1 MYGKIK
7 KILFAAMAA
16 AALFL
21 SGCAGHEP
29 DTQIYTEQEDFSDV
43 LYMDF
48 SEFEKL
54 HQKQTSS
61 ACTYYMDMSAIPAS
75 RTVDIGY
82 RFFENFDEGKLV
94 ELTSDGISIPDD
106 EIMFSASNYF
116 RNRDIMEITNLNSLD
131 KIWETYDQPLWYI
144 EENGMSVLV
153 FELHDAYNADRWYY
167 LVFYGKDGDY
177 KMVEIDK
184 DKKYSIPCRPQVTDD
199 KIYLFTEAMRSG
211 DSFLVTAIDID
222 SRETELS
229 VITYEDMGLPDKTL
243 IVHPHNIFVDGNLMF
258 LYASDLRTKG
268 YVVLYDL
275 ESEKGAGIEFKDKGG
290 HGKLFRY
297 GDGLGLTV
305 SQCINSGY
313 NTTMGI
319 RFFDFDADKLSIW
332 ENEEAQVEI
341 ARESKYFDGYVG
353 YQFYCVG
360 DRLCGMIKDINIDT
374 GMSTTDAYVEI
385 SLPDGVVTTFIPLKI
400 KKYNF
405 DSYTIRENGVA
416 VSPHNVN

>member
-1 MYGKIK
+1 MYSKIK

-21 SGCAGHEP
+21 SGCAGHKP
-29 DTQIYTEQEDFSDV
+29 NTQIYTEQKDFSDV

-48 SEFEKL
+48 TEFEK
-54 HQKQTSS
+54 QYQRQTASI
-61 ACTYYMDMSAIPAS
+61 CTYYMDMNAIPEG
-75 RTVDIGY
+75 RTVEIGY
-82 RFFENFDEGKLV
+82 RSLDNFDEGKLV
-94 ELTSDGISIPDD
+94 ELTSDGTGISDD
-106 EIMFSASNYF
+106 KIMFSAWNHFKTKDS
-116 RNRDIMEITNLNSLD
+116 MEITGLNSID
-131 KIWETYDQPLWYI
+131 EIWANYNQPLWYI
-144 EENGMSVLV
+144 EEKGLSVLV
-153 FELHDAYNADRWYY
+153 FEIFEPERSYY
-167 LVFYGKDGDY
+167 TVFYGKNGDY

-184 DKKYSIPCRPQVTDD
+184 NKKYSIPCRPQVTDE
-199 KIYLFTEAMRSG
+199 KIYLFTDAMHSG

-222 SRETELS
+222 SGETELS
-229 VITYEDMGLPDKTL
+229 VIKYEDMGLPNKTL

-275 ESEKGAGIEFKDKGG
+275 ESGKGTSIEFKDKTG

-305 SQCINSGY
+305 SQCINSNY
-313 NTTMGI
+313 DTTMGI
-319 RFFDFDADKLSIW
+319 RFFGFDADNLSIW

-341 ARESKYFDGYVG
+341 ARESKYFGGYIE

-385 SLPDGVVTTFIPLKI
+385 SLPDGAVTTFIPLKI
-400 KKYNF
+400 KKYQYN
-405 DSYTIRENGVA
+405 SYTIRENGVA

>member
-1 MYGKIK
+1 
-7 KILFAAMAA
+7 MAA

-21 SGCAGHEP
+21 SGCAGHKP
-29 DTQIYTEQEDFSDV
+29 NTQIYTEQKDFSDV

-48 SEFEKL
+48 TEFEK
-54 HQKQTSS
+54 QYQRQTASI
-61 ACTYYMDMSAIPAS
+61 CTYYMDMNAIPEG
-75 RTVDIGY
+75 RTVEIGY
-82 RFFENFDEGKLV
+82 RSLDNFDEGKLV
-94 ELTSDGISIPDD
+94 ELTSDGTGISDD
-106 EIMFSASNYF
+106 KIMFSAWNHFKTKDS
-116 RNRDIMEITNLNSLD
+116 MEITGLNSID
-131 KIWETYDQPLWYI
+131 EIWANYNQPLWYI
-144 EENGMSVLV
+144 EEKGLSVLV
-153 FELHDAYNADRWYY
+153 FEIFEPERSYY
-167 LVFYGKDGDY
+167 TVFYGKNGDY

-184 DKKYSIPCRPQVTDD
+184 NKKYSIPCRPQVTDE
-199 KIYLFTEAMRSG
+199 KIYLFTDAMHSG

-222 SRETELS
+222 SGETELS
-229 VITYEDMGLPDKTL
+229 VIKYEDMGLPNKTL

-275 ESEKGAGIEFKDKGG
+275 ESGKGTSIEFKDKTG

-305 SQCINSGY
+305 SQCINSNY
-313 NTTMGI
+313 DTTMGI
-319 RFFDFDADKLSIW
+319 RFFGFDADNLSIW

-341 ARESKYFDGYVG
+341 ARESKYFGGYIE

-385 SLPDGVVTTFIPLKI
+385 SLPDGAVTTFIPLKI
-400 KKYNF
+400 KKYQYN
-405 DSYTIRENGVA
+405 SYTIRENGVA